1 MNSSFQIKHRI
12 TDDNEVS
19 IDKKRTKNNL
29 SFLEKCRICKELLVK
44 PKPTQEELAAKYNV
58 TQTAI
63 SKIFKNKDKYLALD
77 SETTDLNKKRN
88 CQAAFP
94 EIEEAVV
101 IWFPHARISNLTVTN
116 DVLKKKALDFRDLL
130 QINNFTASD
139 AIISHRHNYL
149 HLNLIQYFQ
158 L

>member
-29 SFLEKCRICKELLVK
+29 SLLEKCRICEELLVK

-77 SETTDLNKKRN
+77 SETIKKTNIKLHFLN
-88 CQAAFP
+88 
-94 EIEEAVV
+94 
-101 IWFPHARISNLTVTN
+101 
-116 DVLKKKALDFRDLL
+116 
-130 QINNFTASD
+130 
-139 AIISHRHNYL
+139 
-149 HLNLIQYFQ
+149 
-158 L
+158 